1 MIIVRKLTSFAV
13 LRKLIKLRKSCCR
26 AQRLFYSLKLIKL
39 KQVIEFTLF
48 SQSSVHIV
56 HTFFTHTL

>member
-13 LRKLIKLRKSCCR
+13 LRKLIKLRKSCCQ

-39 KQVIEFTLF
+39 KQVVEFTLF
-48 SQSSVHIV
+48 SQS
-56 HTFFTHTL
+56 